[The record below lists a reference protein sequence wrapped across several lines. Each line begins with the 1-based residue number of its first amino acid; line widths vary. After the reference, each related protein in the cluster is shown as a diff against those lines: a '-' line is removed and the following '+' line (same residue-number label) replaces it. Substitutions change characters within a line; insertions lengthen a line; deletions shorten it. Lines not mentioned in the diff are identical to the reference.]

1 MTQMI
6 SGFHS
11 NTHIPIVFGSQLRYE
26 ITGDTLHKIY
36 YKKKTL
42 DIVKASHSYE
52 TGGTPVNEFWTGEIQ
67 RERRLRCKLK
77 TRNHVLLTT
86 CSRWTKEA
94 SYADYYE
101 RPLTNGVLGIQRGT
115 EPGVMIY
122 MLPLGKGVSKT
133 VTHNGW
139 GKPYDSFWCCYGT
152 GIDVSQNWETL
163 YIFKKIWSLQL
174 FIVKPVVSWDPYMR
188 VTFTFSS
195 FKGGM
200 GKDSTLNL
208 RIPVWTNS
216 EGAKVPLDGQSLKVP
231 ASDNFLSMKQNWKSG
246 DQVTMELALS
256 IRTEAIKDGRPE
268 YSSLKAILYGPSL
281 LAGHTSK
288 NWSITTQA
296 KDGTQEALE
305 ATFRLV
311 TADSK
316 GRVSGPEERIGSKVM
331 IEPFDFPNMLMQATD
346 SFLAVQASS
355 SLDQEASRFR
365 LVAGVDGKLGSVS
378 LRLESKKVV
387 LCTAIKP

>member
-1 MTQMI
+1 MI

-11 NTHIPIVFGSQLRYE
+11 NTHIPIVVGSQLRYE
-26 ITGDTLHKIY
+26 ITGDTLHKVLKHNLEKCEIY
-36 YKKKTL
+36 YKKN
-42 DIVKASHSYE
+42 IVKASHSYE
-52 TGGTPVNEFWTGEIQ
+52 TGGTPFNEFWTGEIQ

-152 GIDVSQNWETL
+152 VGFCPQGLNVSQNWETL

-231 ASDNFLSMKQNWKSG
+231 ASGNFLSMKQN
-246 DQVTMELALS
+246 
-256 IRTEAIKDGRPE
+256 
-268 YSSLKAILYGPSL
+268 
-281 LAGHTSK
+281 
-288 NWSITTQA
+288 
-296 KDGTQEALE
+296 
-305 ATFRLV
+305 
-311 TADSK
+311 
-316 GRVSGPEERIGSKVM
+316 
-331 IEPFDFPNMLMQATD
+331 
-346 SFLAVQASS
+346 
-355 SLDQEASRFR
+355 
-365 LVAGVDGKLGSVS
+365 
-378 LRLESKKVV
+378 
-387 LCTAIKP
+387 

>member
-1 MTQMI
+1 MKSLVT
-6 SGFHS
+6 HS
-11 NTHIPIVFGSQLRYE
+11 IRKYRCFFM
-26 ITGDTLHKIY
+26 
-36 YKKKTL
+36 
-42 DIVKASHSYE
+42 DIVNASHSYE

-77 TRNHVLLTT
+77 TRNHVLLTA

-152 GIDVSQNWETL
+152 GIEC
-163 YIFKKIWSLQL
+163 
-174 FIVKPVVSWDPYMR
+174 
-188 VTFTFSS
+188 FSKLGDS
-195 FKGGM
+195 IYFQEDMESPALHGM

-231 ASDNFLSMKQNWKSG
+231 ASGNFLSMKQNWKSG

-316 GRVSGPEERIGSKVM
+316 GRVSGPRELIRSKVM

-378 LRLESKKVV
+378 LRLERKKVCFAYSDQT
-387 LCTAIKP
+387 LKAGMKLKLKCDSDATD